1 MSLFENDEYRWRET
15 YFVMM
20 KANAR
25 PAGDAVQ
32 ATLRQLNRR
41 YELGDPRT
49 NEAGELESMTL
60 VSPDDNAAMDITYIE
75 GEEVIE
81 QITEMIDD
89 MKRSASNDA
98 EQDLVRQLPACDARL
113 DVYHFE
119 KLTFIGGEDEF
130 EEDEFLDPG
139 SLLIVLEKLAE
150 LCHGVP
156 VDPQSGSV
164 VT

>member
-20 KANAR
+20 TPDSR
-25 PAGDAVQ
+25 PMAEDVRAALKQV
-32 ATLRQLNRR
+32 NRR

-49 NEAGELESMTL
+49 NETGQLESLTL
-60 VSPDDNAAMDITYIE
+60 FSPDDNAAMDITYIE
-75 GEEVIE
+75 GDEVVE
-81 QITEMIDD
+81 QINEMIDD
-89 MKRSASNDA
+89 MKRSATTD
-98 EQDLVRQLPACDARL
+98 EERQLVRQLPGCTARL

-119 KLTFIGGEDEF
+119 KLSFIGSDDE
-130 EEDEFLDPG
+130 EEEFLDPG
-139 SLLIVLEKLAE
+139 ALLIVLEHLAD
-150 LCHGVP
+150 LCRGIA